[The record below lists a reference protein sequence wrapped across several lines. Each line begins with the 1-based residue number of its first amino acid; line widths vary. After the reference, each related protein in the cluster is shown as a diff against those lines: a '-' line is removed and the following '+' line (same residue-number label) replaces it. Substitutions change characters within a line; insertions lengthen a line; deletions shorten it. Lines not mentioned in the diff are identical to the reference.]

1 MINEKNEV
9 LSWTSGRKPISQCFS
24 VNTLIYNDKRIIF
37 GSFNDSKFIPSED
50 RKVSVDI
57 SKIDITLT
65 DNKNIR
71 ESVTLDKGYLVIM
84 DNTSDIKE
92 VNVLNE
98 KDEVQSTLNDIE
110 NIVDKIEFVKYKK

>member
-1 MINEKNEV
+1 
-9 LSWTSGRKPISQCFS
+9 
-24 VNTLIYNDKRIIF
+24 
-37 GSFNDSKFIPSED
+37 
-50 RKVSVDI
+50 
-57 SKIDITLT
+57 
-65 DNKNIR
+65 
-71 ESVTLDKGYLVIM
+71 M